1 MKRSMLPPKLVSR
14 YHVKIKGQFQITW
27 FEIVLLFSRDFYQI
41 FYFHKTFTK
50 YFISDPLSAHFRI
63 LVIVWHDAV
72 FSKR

>member
-50 YFISDPLSAHFRI
+50 YFISDPL
-63 LVIVWHDAV
+63 
-72 FSKR
+72 